1 MRLLILAAAA
11 ASLVAQ
17 EGPPV
22 RILQGELL
30 EWQVSAGAGD
40 FSIRELD
47 HRVHWCKIFP
57 DTYITR
63 QSHRINHVGVRPGD
77 TLEVIADLRRG
88 ISHCIAMTIYVRPPE
103 TARRYPRLLLP
114 QQPRFNFLDNL
125 WQRGNLTFA
134 GVLQR
139 LEQDRMVLKT
149 RNRGELTFLLRPDTI
164 YSNAG
169 KEVESTR
176 LTPQTMVYVRAGSS
190 FRGELEVYQVV
201 WGDILTLR

>member
-1 MRLLILAAAA
+1 MRLLMLAAMAA
-11 ASLVAQ
+11 FLAAQ

-47 HRVHWCKIFP
+47 HRVLWCKVFP

-63 QSHRINHVGVRPGD
+63 QSHRISHVGVRPGD
-77 TLEVIADLRRG
+77 TLEVIADHRRG
-88 ISHCIAMTIYVRPPE
+88 NTQCIAMTIYVRPPE
-103 TARRYPRLLLP
+103 TARRYPRLILP

-139 LEQDRMVLKT
+139 LDHDRMVLKT

-169 KEVESTR
+169 KEVESNR
-176 LTPQTMVYVRAGSS
+176 LAPQTMVYIRAGSS